1 MVLLC
6 NFIWGHISR
15 CSLCSVHSLNDGL
28 LSVRLQLGN
37 VDARGVG
44 EGAAEAQNRLE
55 ALFSVDR
62 DIHSGSEGN
71 ELYKFQRCR
80 LNLTLLYLCSPPPKE
95 VAPN

>member
-1 MVLLC
+1 MLT
-6 NFIWGHISR
+6 
-15 CSLCSVHSLNDGL
+15 VHSLNDGL

-62 DIHSGSEGN
+62 DIHSGSEG
-71 ELYKFQRCR
+71 K
-80 LNLTLLYLCSPPPKE
+80 
-95 VAPN
+95 